1 MVPLHGRLPLQIRLS
16 MKTWIVAIAMSLMLP
31 FAGGSSAGA
40 APAKI
45 ELQPQTGVPGATVSI
60 VGKGFGQFKST
71 QVNRVLFA
79 GVPALIQ
86 RWDQDVVEVK
96 VPSKAQSGPV
106 EVLIGKKKVPAG
118 SFTVVYPKILSVNP
132 PSIEPGH
139 TIEIVGEHFGITAG
153 PRDPN
158 TMFGVNDV
166 VVGNLTVR
174 PRRWKD
180 DKIEVDVPANATSG
194 DIAVRLA
201 SSDPLPD
208 GSCCAPVQHTVS
220 NAVSLKLIPTVQVDP
235 LRGPVGTKVVL
246 FGQGFG
252 QTKTEEDKILIG
264 GKEAP
269 VAQWSDRAIVVHVP
283 MNGESGNVVLVQRGK
298 ERTVGTFTIEIPK
311 ATGLTPA
318 SAPIGT
324 LVRIDG
330 EHFGAYSESGA
341 TPYNYTDFNTGQN
354 RVEIGGV
361 PAVIYRWNDDRID
374 VWVPFSA
381 KSGQVVVKRGAPKPA
396 ADGSCCPETGIVS
409 MDAGTFTLVV
419 PTIESYSPTS
429 AGLDDVVTIKGSG
442 FGSFIKTT
450 EATQPKL
457 GVEAFKRSDIELGE
471 NVSRTEVLF
480 NNIGAIIV
488 SWTDT
493 EIKARVPHRHL
504 FGIGKP
510 GQFNADLSTGPLVIR
525 RGSWDMLPDG
535 TCCTP
540 KKWVT
545 LEAGTFTIEAK
556 GMPDQS
562 FFQSRPEGAT
572 ND

>member
-1 MVPLHGRLPLQIRLS
+1 MVDVVQSRITLP
-16 MKTWIVAIAMSLMLP
+16 TWAIAISLMLVC
-31 FAGGSSAGA
+31 AGTASAGA
-40 APAKI
+40 APPKV
-45 ELQPQTGVPGATVSI
+45 ELQPESGVPGATVSI
-60 VGKGFGQFKST
+60 IGKGLGQFKST
-71 QVNRVLFA
+71 QNNRVLFG

-86 RWDQDVVEVK
+86 RWDPEVVEVK
-96 VPSKAQSGPV
+96 VPFKAQSGSV
-106 EVLIGKKKVPAG
+106 EVLVGKKKLQAG
-118 SFTVVYPKILSVNP
+118 TFTVVYPKIVSIQPSSV
-132 PSIEPGH
+132 EPGH
-139 TIEIVGEHFGITAG
+139 TVEIVGEHFGITAG

-166 VVGNLTVR
+166 LVGNLTVR

-180 DKIEVDVPANATSG
+180 DKIEVEVPANATSG
-194 DIAVRLA
+194 EIAVRLA

-220 NAVSLKLIPTVQVDP
+220 NAIALKLIPTVQVDP
-235 LRGPVGTKVVL
+235 VHGPVGTKVVL

-252 QTKTEEDKILIG
+252 REKTAEDKILIG
-264 GKEAP
+264 GKQAP

-283 MNGESGNVVLVQRGK
+283 LDADSGPVVLAQAGK
-298 ERTVGTFTIEIPK
+298 ERTVGQFAVEIPK
-311 ATGLTPA
+311 ATGIAPA

-324 LVRIDG
+324 LLRING

-381 KSGQVVVKRGAPKPA
+381 KSGPVVVKRGAPKPG
-396 ADGSCCPETGIVS
+396 ADGSCCTETGIVS
-409 MDAGTFTLVV
+409 MEAGMFTLVV
-419 PTIESYSPTS
+419 PTIESYTPTS

-442 FGSFIKTT
+442 FGSFLKTT

-480 NNIGAIIV
+480 NNIGAIV
-488 SWTDT
+488 LSWTDT

-510 GQFNADLSTGPLVIR
+510 GQFSADLSTGPLVIR

-540 KKWVT
+540 KKWLT

>member
-1 MVPLHGRLPLQIRLS
+1 MVPYRVDVFQTHLTIQS
-16 MKTWIVAIAMSLMLP
+16 WIIAVGISLLIAC
-31 FAGGSSAGA
+31 AGS
-40 APAKI
+40 APATAATAKLA
-45 ELQPQTGVPGATVSI
+45 LQPEAGVPGATVSI
-60 VGKGFGQFKST
+60 VGKGLGQFKSA

-86 RWDQDVVEVK
+86 RWDQEVVEVK
-96 VPSKAQSGPV
+96 VPFKAQSGPV

-118 SFTVVYPKILSVNP
+118 TFTIVYPKILSIHP
-132 PSIEPGH
+132 PSVEPGH
-139 TIEIVGEHFGITAG
+139 TIEILGEHFGITAG

-166 VVGNLTVR
+166 QIGNLTVR

-180 DKIEVDVPANATSG
+180 DKIEVDIPANAATG
-194 DIAVRLA
+194 EIAVRLA

-235 LRGPVGTKVVL
+235 VHGPVGTKVVL

-252 QTKTEEDKILIG
+252 REKTGEDKILIG
-264 GKEAP
+264 GREAP

-283 MNGESGNVVLVQRGK
+283 VNAESGPVVLAQRGQ
-298 ERTVGTFTIEIPK
+298 ERSVAQFAVEIPK
-311 ATGLTPA
+311 ATGITPA

-324 LVRIDG
+324 LLRING
-330 EHFGAYSESGA
+330 EHFGAYSESGS
-341 TPYNYTDFNTGQN
+341 TPYNYTDFDTGHN

-396 ADGSCCPETGIVS
+396 ADGSCCTETGIVS
-409 MDAGTFTLVV
+409 MEAGTFTVVV

-457 GVEAFKRSDIELGE
+457 GVEAFKRSQIELGE

-480 NNIGAIIV
+480 NSIGAIVV

-510 GQFNADLSTGPLVIR
+510 GQFSADLSTGPLVIR
-525 RGSWDMLPDG
+525 RGSWDLLPDG

-540 KKWVT
+540 KQWLT

>member
-1 MVPLHGRLPLQIRLS
+1 MADPFQTRLIL
-16 MKTWIVAIAMSLMLP
+16 KHWIVALTTGLVLSG
-31 FAGGSSAGA
+31 AGYPWAAA
-40 APAKI
+40 APSKI
-45 ELQPQTGVPGATVSI
+45 ELQPESGVPGATVSI
-60 VGKGFGQFKST
+60 VGKGLGQFKST

-86 RWDQDVVEVK
+86 RWDPEVVEVK
-96 VPSKAQSGPV
+96 VPSKAQSGAV
-106 EVLIGKKKVPAG
+106 EVVIGKKKLQAG
-118 SFTVVYPKILSVNP
+118 TFTIVYPKIVSINPSSV
-132 PSIEPGH
+132 EPGH
-139 TIEIVGEHFGITAG
+139 TVEIVGEHFGITAG

-166 VVGNLTVR
+166 LVGNLTVR

-235 LRGPVGTKVVL
+235 VHGPVGTKVVL

-252 QTKTEEDKILIG
+252 REKTQDDRVFIG
-264 GKEAP
+264 GQEAP
-269 VAQWSDRAIVVHVP
+269 VGQWSDRAIVVHVP
-283 MNGESGNVVLVQRGK
+283 LSAQSGPVVLAQKGQQ
-298 ERTVGTFTIEIPK
+298 RTVANFAVEVPK
-311 ATGLTPA
+311 ATGITPA
-318 SAPIGT
+318 TAPIGT
-324 LVRIDG
+324 LVRIHG
-330 EHFGAYSESGA
+330 EHFGAYSESGT

-381 KSGQVVVKRGAPKPA
+381 KSGPVVVKRGAPKPG
-396 ADGSCCPETGIVS
+396 ADGSCCTDTGIVS
-409 MDAGTFTLVV
+409 TEAGTFTLVV

-457 GVEAFKRSDIELGE
+457 GVEAFKRSDMELGE

-480 NNIGAIIV
+480 NNIGAIVV

-510 GQFNADLSTGPLVIR
+510 GQFSADLSTGPLVIR
-525 RGSWDMLPDG
+525 RGSWDLLPDG
-535 TCCTP
+535 TCCSP
-540 KKWVT
+540 KKWLT